1 MSDLMMRL
9 ETVEGETTAK
19 AEVFGG
25 THISR
30 AAEQAT
36 NVATLLGVV
45 VHFEFN
51 GVKCYARPNSDWR
64 TLAKK
69 WEELMAQ
76 GKDRPRY
83 ATAWAD
89 PVPAREQ
96 LPADRVC
103 KCSMRTRLVGDG
115 CEVCNPERAADL
127 SRDGD

>member
-1 MSDLMMRL
+1 MVREIRNPGAGGLMMRL
-9 ETVEGETTAK
+9 ETVEGEPTAK
-19 AEVFGG
+19 TEVFGG

-64 TLAKK
+64 TLVKK

-83 ATAWAD
+83 AMAWAD
-89 PVPAREQ
+89 PDMYGRTAQ
-96 LPADRVC
+96 DKLPSEES
-103 KCSMRTRLVGDG
+103 K
-115 CEVCNPERAADL
+115 
-127 SRDGD
+127 

>member
-1 MSDLMMRL
+1 MTYLMLRL
-9 ETVEGETTAK
+9 ETVEGESTAK
-19 AEVFGG
+19 VEVFGG

-64 TLAKK
+64 TLVKK
-69 WEELMAQ
+69 WEELMDK

-83 ATAWAD
+83 AMAWSD
-89 PVPAREQ
+89 PVP
-96 LPADRVC
+96 PA
-103 KCSMRTRLVGDG
+103 
-115 CEVCNPERAADL
+115 
-127 SRDGD
+127 